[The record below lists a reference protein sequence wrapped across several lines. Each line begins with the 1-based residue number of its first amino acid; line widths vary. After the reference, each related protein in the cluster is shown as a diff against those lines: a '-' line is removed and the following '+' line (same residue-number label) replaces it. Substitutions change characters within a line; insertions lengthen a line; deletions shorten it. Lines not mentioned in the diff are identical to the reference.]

1 MRRRIGLLTAI
12 ACLTAQAASACSFDG
27 FPIPTSIVD
36 RLIGSNQIVLT
47 RPDPDEV
54 LRFTITEVVEGDPGT
69 SQVPLTLSAIER
81 KRLEANPDDMVM
93 FARAGA
99 FSNWQRIGYV
109 PARHHDLFGRI
120 ADRLP
125 DWRREADLDRAATFA
140 PYADD
145 DDPLI
150 RTAALVELGRQQY
163 ADLRMLDH
171 ARDAGALMER
181 LDVLS
186 EQYLVPIRLQLIGLS
201 KDRAALGSLENRLA
215 GAVQAN
221 DPNLRHYATAYI
233 ELGGA
238 GAVEA
243 VSREYLT
250 DTSLSLDAK
259 RKIMDAIGLHQREG
273 DPRLR
278 VMLQWAVQQAQ
289 VTAPGLRP
297 TGMGRFHGSLRQRLS
312 TPVAVSTGS
321 GQG

>member
-12 ACLTAQAASACSFDG
+12 ACLTAQTASACSFDG

-36 RLIGSNQIVLT
+36 RLIGSKQIVLT
-47 RPDPDEV
+47 RPDPDEL
-54 LRFTITEVVEGDPGT
+54 LRFTIAEVVEGDPGT
-69 SQVPLTLSAIER
+69 AQVPLTLSAMER
-81 KRLEANPDDMVM
+81 DRLDAHPDDMVM

-109 PARHHDLFGRI
+109 PARHHDLLGRI

-125 DWRREADLDRAATFA
+125 DWRQDAGPDRAATFA
-140 PYADD
+140 PYAAD
-145 DDPLI
+145 DDPMI

-171 ARDAGALMER
+171 ARDASALLER

-201 KDRAALGSLENRLA
+201 KDRAALDALENRLA
-215 GAVQAN
+215 AAVRAN

-233 ELGGA
+233 QLGGA
-238 GAVEA
+238 GAVQA
-243 VSREYLT
+243 ISREYLT
-250 DTSLSLDAK
+250 DTRLPLDAK
-259 RKIMDAIGLHQREG
+259 RKIIEAIGLHQREG

-289 VTAPGLRP
+289 MTSPGLRP
-297 TGMGRFHGSLRQRLS
+297 TGMGRFHGSLRQRPV
-312 TPVAVSTGS
+312 TPAPVPAVS